1 MTLNINRVFPRN
13 WYAVSYSKDI
23 KKIPVKKELL
33 AKILYYI
40 GMKKEKFR
48 RYHLTVPIVALTYHW
63 DR

>member
-13 WYAVSYSKDI
+13 WYAVSYVKDI

-40 GMKKEKFR
+40 GMKKAKFR
-48 RYHLTVPIVALTYHW
+48 LYHLTALIVALTYHW
-63 DR
+63 DK

>member
-23 KKIPVKKELL
+23 KKDASKKKELL

-40 GMKKEKFR
+40 GMKKAKFR
-48 RYHLTVPIVALTYHW
+48 LYPLTAPIVALTYH
-63 DR
+63 